1 MFQELPINEIIDSI
15 ENNKGVA
22 GRFEIVNAG
31 QDFTVIVDYAH
42 TPDSLE
48 NVLKTIQ
55 QFATKRIFVIVG
67 CGGDRDRTKRPMMA
81 KIACQLCVLTLF
93 LLQITQEVKIH

>member
-1 MFQELPINEIIDSI
+1 MFP
-15 ENNKGVA
+15 
-22 GRFEIVNAG
+22 GRFELVNAG

-55 QFATKRIFVIVG
+55 HIAKKKVFVIVG
-67 CGGDRDRTKRPMMA
+67 CGGDRDRTETA
-81 KIACQLCVLTLF
+81 INGSDS
-93 LLQITQEVKIH
+93 LQMGY